1 MIALH
6 GALRRGVLCYV
17 VDLFAYEGDKPLRGC
32 TRRQNRHERASS
44 RQEGR
49 AARRHGHPDV
59 GRASEGHRE
68 ASMSRVVVAA
78 EIVGLLLFVEPPLD
92 GLAGYLLFEEGHRI
106 IGTIVVSVNA
116 VIAAGVLFSFL
127 PEWFHPRGLM
137 LAAAIAHYNVNVW
150 LGLVALVYAV
160 AVDAWPPALV
170 LLVGAVLVAIGGR
183 GVVAWLSS
191 GRSRL

>member
-1 MIALH
+1 
-6 GALRRGVLCYV
+6 
-17 VDLFAYEGDKPLRGC
+17 
-32 TRRQNRHERASS
+32 
-44 RQEGR
+44 
-49 AARRHGHPDV
+49 
-59 GRASEGHRE
+59 
-68 ASMSRVVVAA
+68 MSRVVVAA
-78 EIVGLLLFVEPPLD
+78 GIVGLLLFVEPPLD
-92 GLAGYLLFEEGHRI
+92 GLAGYLLFQEGHRI

-127 PEWFHPRGLM
+127 PEWFHPPGLM
-137 LAAAIAHYNVNVW
+137 LAAAIAHHNVNVW

-160 AVDAWPPALV
+160 AVRAWPPALV